1 MLVVIGVAG
10 MMIFALKKITIFG
23 YSAEAVWQKFGF
35 YIVGWPIFV
44 IVLAL
49 LVFVFK
55 KRA

>member
-10 MMIFALKKITIFG
+10 VMIFALKKITIFG